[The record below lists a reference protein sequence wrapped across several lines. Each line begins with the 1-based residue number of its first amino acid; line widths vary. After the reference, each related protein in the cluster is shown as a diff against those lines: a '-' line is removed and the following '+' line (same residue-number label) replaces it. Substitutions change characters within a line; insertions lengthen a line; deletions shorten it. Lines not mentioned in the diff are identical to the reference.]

1 MILDEAEAVERLNSE
16 HNLANRLAQA
26 RLQKNNSKISKDSME
41 IFGIPSSRPGDQSPV
56 LPPSADELIQ
66 DVEAKLK
73 LGLAHDAAVD
83 VMYDSVDL
91 LRRNLVNMDP
101 SHPER
106 LAKVAFEMSRIVHT
120 IDEVRSG
127 NKHLNAPTIIY
138 KPVMLNEINYETV
151 LVHE

>member
-1 MILDEAEAVERLNSE
+1 
-16 HNLANRLAQA
+16 
-26 RLQKNNSKISKDSME
+26 
-41 IFGIPSSRPGDQSPV
+41 
-56 LPPSADELIQ
+56 
-66 DVEAKLK
+66 
-73 LGLAHDAAVD
+73 
-83 VMYDSVDL
+83 
-91 LRRNLVNMDP
+91 MDP